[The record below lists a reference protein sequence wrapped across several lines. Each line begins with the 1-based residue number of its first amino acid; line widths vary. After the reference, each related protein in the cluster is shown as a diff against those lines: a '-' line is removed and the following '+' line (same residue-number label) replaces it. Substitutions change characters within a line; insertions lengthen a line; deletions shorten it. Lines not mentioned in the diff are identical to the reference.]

1 MKGLR
6 SAAGGLL
13 VFSLLWP
20 SNGSAQ
26 NAAEGAKLYASYC
39 ATCHG
44 DKGKGDGVAGRSLP
58 VKPRDH
64 TNGAVMKQ
72 LTDQALADVITKG
85 GSAVGKSAFM
95 PAWGSSLN
103 EGQVRDLVAYIRTLA
118 SPARP

>member
-1 MKGLR
+1 MKR
-6 SAAGGLL
+6 SVTARFVLL
-13 VFSLLWP
+13 LSCLVWP
-20 SNGSAQ
+20 NGAEAQ

-44 DKGKGDGVAGRSLP
+44 DTGKGDGVAARSLP

-64 TNGAVMKQ
+64 TDSAVMKQ
-72 LTDQALADVITKG
+72 LTDQALANVILKG

-95 PAWGSSLN
+95 PAWGASLN
-103 EGQVRDLVAYIRTLA
+103 EGQVRDIVAYIRTLA